1 MLEIVVNATLQLQTM
16 RRVVVIKVSQ
26 YDHEMPQSDI
36 TDNPHIGVEE
46 TQKTNSH
53 MVSGRLFE
61 VFNNAGNSSKCD
73 TSAANHA
80 QSGCHK
86 SKSV

>member
-1 MLEIVVNATLQLQTM
+1 MLEIVVNATFQLQTM

-46 TQKTNSH
+46 TQKLTATWYQEDYLRCLT
-53 MVSGRLFE
+53 MLEIVVIATLQLQTMRK
-61 VFNNAGNSSKCD
+61 VFVK
-73 TSAANHA
+73 
-80 QSGCHK
+80 K
-86 SKSV
+86 RKSV